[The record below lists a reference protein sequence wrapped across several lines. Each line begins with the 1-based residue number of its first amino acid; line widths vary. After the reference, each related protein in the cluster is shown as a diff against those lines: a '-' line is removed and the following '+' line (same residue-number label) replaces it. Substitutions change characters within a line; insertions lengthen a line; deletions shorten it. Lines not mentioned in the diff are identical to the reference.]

1 VIDGVLTQRS
11 RPSPRSLACHPH
23 LLATRV
29 TVRARLLLVVVAV
42 VTAARLP
49 TTITET
55 AEVVVPLAAVLV
67 VTALVVMTITVAEVP
82 RLATMTTAEIP
93 THALPHPAPAA
104 LQSMTTHSPEAVLTQ
119 LTTAMVHLLQPVVM
133 RLTPTPTAMAESPG
147 SLENLE
153 SPESLTAAPP
163 PPPQDASADTM
174 QATIVDLTGDYP
186 LLLAHLTETNL
197 SYFRVEETITY
208 PCTRP
213 TSI

>member
-153 SPESLTAAPP
+153 SPESLTAALPAL
-163 PPPQDASADTM
+163 PQDASADTM